1 VDKIK
6 TDYRYTSVQLEGG
19 LVAQVNPALSLH
31 GGVQYSSNLDSR
43 QQEASGVNLGVRWQ
57 F

>member
-1 VDKIK
+1 MR
-6 TDYRYTSVQLEGG
+6 TTYCG
-19 LVAQVNPALSLH
+19 LVSEALSLH
-31 GGVQYSSNLDSR
+31 GGVQYTANLDSR

>member
-1 VDKIK
+1 
-6 TDYRYTSVQLEGG
+6 
-19 LVAQVNPALSLH
+19 
-31 GGVQYSSNLDSR
+31 VQYASNLDSR

>member
-1 VDKIK
+1 MDKIK
-6 TDYRYTSVQLEGG
+6 ADYRFTSAQLGSGE
-19 LVAQVNPALSLH
+19 
-31 GGVQYSSNLDSR
+31 YSSNLDSR

>member
-1 VDKIK
+1 M
-6 TDYRYTSVQLEGG
+6 T
-19 LVAQVNPALSLH
+19 AQVNEALSLH
-31 GGVQYSSNLDSR
+31 GGVQYTANLDSR

>member
-1 VDKIK
+1 
-6 TDYRYTSVQLEGG
+6 
-19 LVAQVNPALSLH
+19 VAQVSEGAEPAC
-31 GGVQYSSNLDSR
+31 GVQYSANLDSR

>member
-1 VDKIK
+1 MSTAYLPVTMQRL
-6 TDYRYTSVQLEGG
+6 TDLSSVG
-19 LVAQVNPALSLH
+19 LH
-31 GGVQYSSNLDSR
+31 GGVQYTANLDSR